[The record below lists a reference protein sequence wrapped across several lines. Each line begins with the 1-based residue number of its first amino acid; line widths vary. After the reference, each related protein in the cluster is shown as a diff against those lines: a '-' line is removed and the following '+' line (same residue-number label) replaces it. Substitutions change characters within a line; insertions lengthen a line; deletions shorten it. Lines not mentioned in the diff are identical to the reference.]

1 MRSGAPR
8 STSFSPMLSSLS
20 TCAMRMVVLALILL
34 SGMLTPA
41 FATSFE
47 ERIAPCLACHGERG
61 QSETPEVPSLGAQ
74 PVNFLL
80 IQLYMFREKLRQ
92 VEPMTAAAQGLSD
105 EELRQLSAFI
115 SKLPPPNPQADPPD
129 AARMERGRAL
139 VQPHRCAFCHQPD
152 FSGREQMPRLASQRE
167 DYLVKTLREYKS
179 NARHGYDASMAEVMY
194 PIKDDEIPDLAHYLA
209 HLR

>member
-8 STSFSPMLSSLS
+8 SASFSPMLSSLS

-115 SKLPPPNPQADPPD
+115 SKLPPPNPQLPMTRPP
-129 AARMERGRAL
+129 
-139 VQPHRCAFCHQPD
+139 
-152 FSGREQMPRLASQRE
+152 S
-167 DYLVKTLREYKS
+167 TLTTWP
-179 NARHGYDASMAEVMY
+179 VM
-194 PIKDDEIPDLAHYLA
+194 
-209 HLR
+209 